1 MTAQITPSTIPA
13 LITAQRDFF
22 ATGQTK
28 NYDFRVTQLQQL
40 QQGIQDREEAIIAA
54 IYADLGRPALESY
67 FEMAPLSEIKLALKQ
82 LKNWIKP
89 QKVAVGLGALPG
101 SGWIQPEPLGIV
113 LIIGPWNYPFQLII
127 SPLVGAIAAGN
138 CVILKPSEHAPH
150 TSTVVADMI
159 SAMFPKHYI
168 AVVEGDVATSQRL
181 LAEKF
186 NHILFTG
193 GAAIGRAVMKA
204 AAEHLT
210 PVTLELGGKSPC
222 IVDTDIHVEHAAR
235 RIVWGKFINAGQTCV
250 APDYLLIHRTIK
262 ADLLTYLQQ
271 AIRDFYGENPAT
283 SPDYGRII
291 HQRHFNRLTAF
302 LDNGHT
308 VIGGQAN
315 PETRFIAP
323 TLLDNIT
330 WDDPIMQDEI
340 FGPIL
345 PILTY
350 NRLDDA
356 LAQVNAHPKPLAL
369 YFFSRNKQKQQQV
382 LSTTSSGGACIND
395 TVLQFTQITL
405 PFGGVGQSG
414 IGSYHGKASFD
425 TFSHRKSI
433 LKKGFWV
440 DVSFRY
446 APYTTRGLN
455 LVKRIITY

>member
-1 MTAQITPSTIPA
+1 MTAQITTSQ
-13 LITAQRDFF
+13 LIAAQRDFF

-28 NYDFRVTQLQQL
+28 TYDFRIAQLQRL
-40 QQGIQDREEAIIAA
+40 KLAILECEEAIIAA
-54 IYADLGRPALESY
+54 IHADLGRPALESY

-82 LKNWIKP
+82 LKTWMKP
-89 QKVAVGLGALPG
+89 QKVAVGVDAIPG
-101 SGWIQPEPLGIV
+101 SGWIQPDPLGVV

-138 CVILKPSEHAPH
+138 CSILKPSEHAPH

-159 SAMFPKHYI
+159 STTFPDHYV
-168 AVVEGDVATSQRL
+168 AVVEGEAEISKRL

-186 NHILFTG
+186 DHILFTG
-193 GAAIGRAVMKA
+193 GAAIGREVMKA

-222 IVDTDIHVEHAAR
+222 IVDADIHVEHAAR

-250 APDYLLIHRTIK
+250 APDYLLIDRTIK
-262 ADLLTYLQQ
+262 ADLLTHLQL
-271 AIRDFYGENPAT
+271 AIRNFYGEDPIT

-291 HQRHFNRLTAF
+291 HQRHFNQLTAF
-302 LDNGHT
+302 LDNGQT
-308 VIGGQAN
+308 VVGGQTD

-323 TLLDNIT
+323 TLLDDIT
-330 WDDPIMQDEI
+330 WEDPIMQDEI

-350 NRLDDA
+350 DSLDDVI
-356 LAQVNAHPKPLAL
+356 AQVNARPKPLAL
-369 YFFSRNKQKQQQV
+369 YFFSRSEQLQQRV
-382 LSTTSSGGACIND
+382 LNATSAGGVCIND

-405 PFGGVGQSG
+405 PFGGVGHSG
-414 IGSYHGKASFD
+414 TGSYHGKSSFD
-425 TFSHRKSI
+425 TFSHRKSV
-433 LKKGFWV
+433 LKRGFWL

-446 APYTTRGLN
+446 APYTTRALK
-455 LVKRIITY
+455 LIKYIISN